1 MLRKN
6 LSVNPASSSFI
17 PFWPLP
23 ILWKHLAF
31 CSKAPFVDMYVSL
44 NVPGY
49 VVVRC
54 VYFCILTGL
63 WTSLRRVSC
72 TISHQYILKSLT
84 NSLNLDRDSYFVLG
98 RKNRKKRGRIGLFS
112 GHREWWK
119 YSYYITWDL
128 KVLKCV
134 KVEAFKTHGKT
145 NGYFSRLINNHFYIK
160 DLKMELDSTC
170 S

>member
-1 MLRKN
+1 MVVILNLLILWEWYQEWMLRKN

-49 VVVRC
+49 VVIRC

-84 NSLNLDRDSYFVLG
+84 HSLNLGRDSYFVLG

-119 YSYYITWDL
+119 YSY
-128 KVLKCV
+128 
-134 KVEAFKTHGKT
+134 
-145 NGYFSRLINNHFYIK
+145 
-160 DLKMELDSTC
+160 
-170 S
+170 